1 MKIGDKVRFLNEVG
15 GGVVSGFQ
23 GKHTVLVED
32 KDGFDIPMPIDQVVV
47 VDTDNYNI
55 PKAEK
60 KGKGGGTKVASNWD
74 DENGEFVGEEKPAP
88 TSLKA
93 QLSGDFDDDDEEEDW
108 DPSERPVTF
117 KATPLERKGA
127 DVQNLTLCFVPTDVK
142 RVSSSSIKTYFVN
155 ESNYYVQ
162 VLYMHAQGE
171 NWAMRFNGVVPPN
184 GKVFVETLERED
196 LNDLEYVCVQ
206 TLAWKEGKS
215 FTLKPA
221 LTTEIKLDCTKF
233 YKLHSFHASQHFD
246 TPTWEVPVV
255 RDDKSVRALF
265 VDAEKLQTA
274 MLSAAPQKS
283 PKVQEEPTAPR
294 TKKDSILEIDLH
306 IDKLLDT
313 AAGMSNADILLYQ
326 MKEFR
331 RVMDENLKHTGK
343 KIVFIHGK
351 GDGVLRRNL
360 LQELKY
366 RYKKCTWQDA
376 SFREYGYGATQVTI
390 QQ

>member
-32 KDGFDIPMPIDQVVV
+32 EDGFDIPMPIDKVVV
-47 VDTDNYNI
+47 IDTDNYNM
-55 PKAEK
+55 PKVEK

-74 DENGEFVGEEKPAP
+74 DEAGEFVGEEKQGP

-93 QLSGDFDDDDEEEDW
+93 QLSGDFEEDEDEEDW
-108 DPSERPVTF
+108 DPSERPITF

-142 RVSSSSIKTYFVN
+142 RVSTSDIKTYFVN

-162 VLYMHAQGE
+162 VLYMHAEGE
-171 NWAMRFNGVVPPN
+171 NWRLRYNGVVAPN
-184 GKVFVETLERED
+184 SKVYVETIERED
-196 LNDLEYVCVQ
+196 INDLEYVCIQ
-206 TLAWKEGKS
+206 TMAWKEDKS
-215 FTLKPA
+215 YTLKPA

-233 YKLHSFHASQHFD
+233 YKLHSFQKSQHFD

-274 MLSAAPQKS
+274 MQSVAPQKTQK
-283 PKVQEEPTAPR
+283 PQAEPVAT
-294 TKKDSILEIDLH
+294 TKKNNILEVDLH

-313 AAGMSNADILLYQ
+313 ATGMSNADILLYQ

-331 RVMDENLKHTGK
+331 RVMDENIKHTGK

-351 GDGVLRRNL
+351 GYGVLRRNL

-366 RYKKCTWQDA
+366 RYKQCTWQDA

-390 QQ
+390 GNK